1 MQFIPDKE
9 MKKKTLLESLQCG
22 LLAKPTKKID
32 QIHFKWRKQTRNKLN
47 SKWKI
52 MQKNSQRNL

>member
-1 MQFIPDKE
+1 

-32 QIHFKWRKQTRNKLN
+32 QIHFKWRKQTRKKLN

-52 MQKNSQRNL
+52 MQKTRSAICEWPFISI